1 MVNVELNEF
10 YLDKLR
16 VLEQG
21 RLGVLEQG
29 MLGVLEERHS
39 QEPNDIHE
47 NDSLYKIKTGRK

>member
-16 VLEQG
+16 
-21 RLGVLEQG
+21 VLEQG